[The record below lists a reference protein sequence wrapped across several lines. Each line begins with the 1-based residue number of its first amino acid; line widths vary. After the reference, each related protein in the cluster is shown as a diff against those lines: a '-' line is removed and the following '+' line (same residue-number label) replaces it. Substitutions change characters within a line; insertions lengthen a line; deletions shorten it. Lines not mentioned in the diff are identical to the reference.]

1 MKAEPAAPMIAS
13 AGPPPSLPDS
23 VNTTNSMPRAVAV
36 APDGQKHLE
45 MEAPFVYEAGN
56 PDQELNYV
64 AARLRLTQGSSLPG
78 ATVFG
83 PPEAKPEPAKVAT
96 TAPVAEAAKPKEK
109 KGLFGKMG
117 SFFSKIFK

>member
-1 MKAEPAAPMIAS
+1 MPAS
-13 AGPPPSLPDS
+13 TTSPSQP
-23 VNTTNSMPRAVAV
+23 AVAV
-36 APDGQKHLE
+36 AAPAISEKHLE

-96 TAPVAEAAKPKEK
+96 ATPATEAAKPKEK

-117 SFFSKIFK
+117 SFFSKIFR